1 MKLRIALVM
10 VLTVMGWLALP
21 VVQAAETET
30 ETAAPAAKAPRGD
43 KSTSLKTSKERYS
56 YAKGILTGAQLQQF
70 GDSLDVKSFMTGLQ
84 DRLNNKPSKLTDEE
98 LNQANADF
106 QEAVKKEV
114 EKKLKIIG
122 ERNQK
127 MGTEFLAAN
136 ASKKGVVTTASGLQ
150 YEVLNP
156 GNGSKPKVTD
166 QVKVHYHGTLIDNT
180 VFDSSLMRKEPL
192 TLPLNA
198 VIPGWAEGLQLMPV
212 GSKYRF
218 VIPAKLAYGS
228 KGAPPKITP
237 ESTLIF
243 EVELLE
249 IVKEGSKPEEKK
261 APEGNKPEE
270 RKPGR
275 W

>member
-1 MKLRIALVM
+1 MKPRIALVM
-10 VLTVMGWLALP
+10 ALSLLGWHTLPTVR
-21 VVQAAETET
+21 AAET
-30 ETAAPAAKAPRGD
+30 ETAAPAAKASRID
-43 KSTSLKTSKERYS
+43 KSAALKTPKERYS
-56 YAKGILTGAQLQQF
+56 YAKGIQTGAQLQQF
-70 GDSLDVKSFMTGLQ
+70 GDSMDMKAFMSGLQ
-84 DRLNNKPSKLTDEE
+84 DFLGNKPSKLTEEE
-98 LNQANADF
+98 LNQANTDF
-106 QEAVKKEV
+106 QEAVRKEV
-114 EKKLKIIG
+114 DRKLKIIG

-127 MGTEFLAAN
+127 LGTEFLAAN
-136 ASKKGVVTTASGLQ
+136 ASKKGVVTTPSGLQ
-150 YEVLNP
+150 YEILNP
-156 GNGSKPKVTD
+156 GNGPKPKVTD
-166 QVKVHYHGTLIDNT
+166 QVKVHYHGTLLDNT

-249 IVKEGSKPEEKK
+249 IIKEGGKPEEKK
-261 APEGNKPEE
+261 IPEGNKQEE
-270 RKPGR
+270 KRLPGR